1 MPQLLFR
8 DLPLLDD
15 IQLNK
20 YITILTDLQVT
31 DPDLSV
37 KTTAEQAG
45 LHSLS
50 RRSFPAKPDQT
61 TSYSSLRMTTL
72 PLFDLERF
80 VPCKS

>member
-20 YITILTDLQVT
+20 YITILTDLQVA

-37 KTTAEQAG
+37 KITAG
-45 LHSLS
+45 TS
-50 RRSFPAKPDQT
+50 RAAALVTAQPSGEKGANV
-61 TSYSSLRMTTL
+61 
-72 PLFDLERF
+72 PLQLFANDIF
-80 VPCKS
+80 AAF